1 MIWAHDVCTSY
12 KFWQCFHHLISS
24 YNYTIKN
31 WKKNPHTDR
40 TQWKPMMLWGSPF
53 ISANHVMSVLH
64 TNHGALP
71 KTTRVFAR
79 SGEEHLAI
87 ALITSNSR
95 PSSILSIQVSFWWRY
110 WVSGIIFD
118 LSIEVRMAYS
128 TFMTWHLEETPGWRC
143 WSLEKKDSYV
153 RCSPSPKQLIFE
165 RNKHLSNWSCNI
177 P

>member
-95 PSSILSIQVSFWWRY
+95 PWAASYPSRCLSGGDIGYRISSLTFQW
-110 WVSGIIFD
+110 
-118 LSIEVRMAYS
+118 IEVRMAYS
-128 TFMTWHLEETPGWRC
+128 TFMTWYLEETPGWRC

-153 RCSPSPKQLIFE
+153 RRSPSPKQLIFE
-165 RNKHLSNWSCNI
+165 RNKHLSKLI
-177 P
+177 M